1 MKYILQGFLFLLT
14 FEKNQSMILS
24 ILSFLFISFG
34 YSLFEKLKDKKGY
47 TAFLAHHLKQTKYAN
62 LFWWL
67 LVFINTFTSLILIIG
82 IFSTLFNFYLF
93 SPVIIYKTCVLNIL
107 ILLFG
112 QRIAGDFQGAANLG
126 IYLILTILG
135 WYLQVL

>member
-1 MKYILQGFLFLLT
+1 MFLLT
-14 FEKNQSMILS
+14 FDKNPFMILS
-24 ILSFLFISFG
+24 ILCFLFISFG

-47 TAFLAHHLKQTKYAN
+47 TTFLAHHLKKEKSAI

-67 LVFINTFTSLILIIG
+67 LVFINTITSLILVIG

-93 SPVIIYKTCVLNIL
+93 SPIIIYKVCVINIL

-112 QRIAGDFQGAANLG
+112 QRMAGDFQGAANLG
-126 IYLILTILG
+126 VYLIITILG
-135 WYLQVL
+135 WYIQLR